1 MRQGEDMEI
10 CLVMYPQYRTEPT
23 ALLQIASLLR
33 PLPPEIAP
41 SFAFKERTKV
51 QILEGRRGQEGS
63 SLAPDQRPGK
73 FR

>member
-10 CLVMYPQYRTEPT
+10 CLVMYPQYHTELT

-51 QILEGRRGQEGS
+51 QILEGRRGQESS